1 MLNQEVEFSLPLQP
15 PNDYKPVMHFLCFG
29 ILIKSEDNKT
39 FTSFLRYVT
48 EVNITCRKFC
58 EIKIL
63 HKCQHAF
70 DVYIIFSHDFSVEQ
84 NAYLSLSLIAI
95 FQPVISYVL
104 EREHIF

>member
-1 MLNQEVEFSLPLQP
+1 MF
-15 PNDYKPVMHFLCFG
+15 
-29 ILIKSEDNKT
+29 LIKSESNIT

-48 EVNITCRKFC
+48 EVNITWRKFC

-95 FQPVISYVL
+95 FQSVISY
-104 EREHIF
+104 IFSRKRTFWYFTGYETGPTKESRG